1 MALYDTHRSTATPLS
16 TVLATR
22 IADLLLAAGDR
33 LAALR
38 APRRTRLDL
47 TTTQR
52 RDLGLDGADISRL

>member
-22 IADLLLAAGDR
+22 IADLLLETGDR

-38 APRRTRLDL
+38 KPRGKRIRLSAAQL
-47 TTTQR
+47 
-52 RDLGLDGADISRL
+52 RDLGLEQAQLDRL